1 MRSPDRRRSAV
12 ATEVKIPDIG
22 DYKDVPIVE
31 VHVKEG
37 DPVNADD
44 PLVSLESDKATM
56 EVPAPQGGTIEK
68 LLIKIGDKVSEGTPI
83 MLLRRGDGAMTQ
95 PPSLVEQQE
104 PK

>member
-1 MRSPDRRRSAV
+1 M

-22 DYKDVPIVE
+22 DFKDVPIIE

-37 DPVNADD
+37 DSVNPDD

-83 MLLRRGDGAMTQ
+83 LLLRGGDGALTQ
-95 PPSLVEQQE
+95 PPSLVEQQ
-104 PK
+104 